1 MLLYFRS
8 LQPFQPWLNNCRF
21 FSNCCLL
28 IFLLTAITLTC
39 SEPFMES
46 DSSNAITWIF
56 VLEKVRH
63 LVCQKKAQGYS
74 KILPFKLVSYQGVR
88 ANTEW
93 SHCTYSVTHSFI
105 LHHQVKSRWSL
116 TFLLFLGCFNRV
128 KVGQYI
134 TTWIRAEKNLKI

>member
-8 LQPFQPWLNNCRF
+8 LQPFQPWLNNYRF

-46 DSSNAITWIF
+46 DSRNAVTWIF
-56 VLEKVRH
+56 VLEKVRL
-63 LVCQKKAQGYS
+63 LVRQKKAQGYS
-74 KILPFKLVSYQGVR
+74 KILPFNFGLLSSSQGQHR
-88 ANTEW
+88 MKPLHIL
-93 SHCTYSVTHSFI
+93 SHSFI
-105 LHHQVKSRWSL
+105 YPSSPSKGSWSL

-134 TTWIRAEKNLKI
+134 TTWIRAEKNLKV